1 MLGPADVDQDYIASS
16 KLLYLTGITPAL
28 SGSCLAACTKAADL
42 SRSAGLKIAF
52 DMNIRPNLWLD
63 QDPRKALLPFLHKAD
78 IIFTDIS
85 DTQMLMG
92 EGNTAKAAQKLMV
105 GGASIVVMKGGAKK
119 RHWPTQGRRSSGKG
133 PSKCPLSTRWGLG
146 TFSGVS
152 SCQGYLKGWKVQE
165 CLAAGSAA
173 GPLVVTTRGDQEN
186 ILTESEITD
195 FLKALAKDDE

>member
-52 DMNIRPNLWLD
+52 DTNIRPNLWLD

-119 RHWPTQGRRSSGKG
+119 ETLAYSGEKVFRQRAFKVPIVDPVG
-133 PSKCPLSTRWGLG
+133 AGDVFG
-146 TFSGVS
+146 GVFVS
-152 SCQGYLKGWKVQE
+152 GYLKGWKVQE

>member
-52 DMNIRPNLWLD
+52 DTNIRPNLWLD

-119 RHWPTQGRRSSGKG
+119 ETLAYSGEKVFRQRAFKVPIVDPVG
-133 PSKCPLSTRWGLG
+133 AGDVFG
-146 TFSGVS
+146 GVFVSGVS
-152 SCQGYLKGWKVQE
+152 ERMEGSGVPCRWE
-165 CLAAGSAA
+165 RCRAAGRHDQR
-173 GPLVVTTRGDQEN
+173 GPREYPDRIGDNGFPEGPSQRR
-186 ILTESEITD
+186 
-195 FLKALAKDDE
+195 